1 MTAFNIHLWRY
12 EFYNFM
18 FLVLYKIIMKL
29 AAVQQDNS
37 VMKFLVAV
45 RYLVLKLIDDCCD
58 QGEHF

>member
-1 MTAFNIHLWRY
+1 
-12 EFYNFM
+12 M